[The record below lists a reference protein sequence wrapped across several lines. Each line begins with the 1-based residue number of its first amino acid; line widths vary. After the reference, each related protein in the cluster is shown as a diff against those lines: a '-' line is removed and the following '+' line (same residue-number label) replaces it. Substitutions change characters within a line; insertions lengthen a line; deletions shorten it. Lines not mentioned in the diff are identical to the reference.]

1 MQWVSGWVVALSV
14 AFVVVAGC
22 SSNNSE
28 SSHSRLN
35 GEVQA
40 TPTSGSPPRASSSPG
55 TMTSNVPSS
64 GGVQAASTSGP
75 MRTGS
80 SEGVFIPADFVGMW
94 DYYEGVDVLHAAL
107 RGVLLVEGPCVY
119 IIDDREGYPE
129 RPLEDMPEPTVYF
142 IELPR
147 NRTWYDPD
155 TQSIWSW
162 DHGPMTNG
170 DRVVVGG
177 GGGYANPPDVCSD
190 ADSVWFGSGMS
201 PAPCVAWLSPERY
214 TGCRPEDLLAGLWN
228 YNPARPSYAPAAEG
242 VLLIKGP
249 CVYVIDDF
257 AWLVP
262 SVPWDEF
269 AGAGSRLREF
279 AAGPDPLRLRHR
291 DDLGR
296 RRRPHGQRRPS
307 GNGRRRRPKPSRRL
321 LRGRHPRVHCN
332 PHVPEAVR
340 TVGAVRTPNRMQ
352 ARRSAVNQGLAPGSG
367 FFGPIRRPEGTRAR
381 RSDKPD
387 RGPVGL
393 WKSAEGHRPP
403 PSPPL
408 PSGPWPTNPAC

>member
-22 SSNNSE
+22 

-64 GGVQAASTSGP
+64 GGVQGASTSGP

-94 DYYEGVDVLHAAL
+94 DYYEGANVPHAAL
-107 RGVLLVEGPCVY
+107 EGVLLVEGPCVY
-119 IIDDREGYPE
+119 IIDDKEGYYPE
-129 RPLEDMPEPTVYF
+129 IPLEDIPEPTVYF

-177 GGGYANPPDVCSD
+177 GGEYANPPDVCSD

-214 TGCRPEDLLAGLWN
+214 TGCRPEDLLAGMWN
-228 YNPARPSYAPAAEG
+228 YNPARPSYAPVAEG

-262 SVPWDEF
+262 SVPWDELPEPIRVF
-269 AGAGSRLREF
+269 VNLPRAQTRYDPDTETIWVGDEGPMASGDRVELAGGAGQNL
-279 AAGPDPLRLRHR
+279 PDDCSADVTRVFTATHVSPKQCE
-291 DDLGR
+291 
-296 RRRPHGQRRPS
+296 PWVPS
-307 GNGRRRRPKPSRRL
+307 ERQTGCKPA
-321 LRGRHPRVHCN
+321 
-332 PHVPEAVR
+332 EA
-340 TVGAVRTPNRMQ
+340 P
-352 ARRSAVNQGLAPGSG
+352 
-367 FFGPIRRPEGTRAR
+367 
-381 RSDKPD
+381 
-387 RGPVGL
+387 
-393 WKSAEGHRPP
+393 
-403 PSPPL
+403 
-408 PSGPWPTNPAC
+408 